1 MKFFVLEAVSDVE
14 VSEFLGARLVVEE
27 EAGPHD
33 GADVDNFIVLVFS
46 SLDGP
51 ESMRLVIRNRL
62 EEVRVEGCSWLV
74 KLVLVGL

>member
-1 MKFFVLEAVSDVE
+1 VKFFVLEAVSDVE

-27 EAGPHD
+27 EARPHD

-51 ESMRLVIRNRL
+51 ESMGLVIRNRL
-62 EEVRVEGCSWLV
+62 QEVRVEGCSWLV

>member
-27 EAGPHD
+27 EAWPHD

-74 KLVLVGL
+74 KLVLIGL

>member
-14 VSEFLGARLVVEE
+14 VSEFFGARLVVEE

-33 GADVDNFIVLVFS
+33 GADVDNFIALVFS

-51 ESMRLVIRNRL
+51 ESMGLVISNRL
-62 EEVRVEGCSWLV
+62 QEVRVEGCSWLV